1 MSYENRSKL
10 RKMAGSFI
18 RFSYLIDMIHS
29 AGLANYFQN
38 QLNSFIEKLMNLQY
52 DEDIEIIMFKEENK
66 SNQDEEIEK
75 MFNVKLCL

>member
-1 MSYENRSKL
+1 
-10 RKMAGSFI
+10 
-18 RFSYLIDMIHS
+18 MIHS

>member
-1 MSYENRSKL
+1 MSYENRSRL